1 MALRDTSIDPVLLES
16 ARKQFMEKG
25 FAKASVAEICRN
37 AGVTTGALYIRYK
50 GKEELFDALVADAVE
65 VMGRFTEMADADIE
79 SLSDRELLSPWYAGE
94 GRLGE
99 LFDMFENVRQ
109 PLTLLLTCSDG
120 TKYQNYHHDL
130 AVKLT
135 EIDHRYYTEAYKRG
149 FATEVITKEQL
160 HIYLTAY
167 WELFYEPFIHGM
179 TRAEMEKLCGGITRW
194 TSWQKLLGLP
204 KEMPF

>member
-79 SLSDRELLSPWYAGE
+79 SLSDHELLSPW
-94 GRLGE
+94 
-99 LFDMFENVRQ
+99 
-109 PLTLLLTCSDG
+109 
-120 TKYQNYHHDL
+120 
-130 AVKLT
+130 
-135 EIDHRYYTEAYKRG
+135 
-149 FATEVITKEQL
+149 
-160 HIYLTAY
+160 
-167 WELFYEPFIHGM
+167 
-179 TRAEMEKLCGGITRW
+179 
-194 TSWQKLLGLP
+194 
-204 KEMPF
+204 